1 MGNDTTID
9 AADTPGPTGYSVTAE
24 AHCALQAL
32 VSACM
37 LELPR
42 ELDRYIDKVTFSSTS
57 NAGGKPCFPCPLKE
71 QEAGCALKA
80 LEGCLVGAIVDL
92 RYGGR
97 QAQAQGRKIEVD
109 PAKVTCFLMSAYITT
124 LDGMG
129 KTHPK
134 IKYRLPD
141 TDLNQAQS
149 NLYRRLSANL
159 YETCNTGQYYH
170 IHGSLEAST
179 TLRMIGLPP
188 FLAGS
193 NDYRQCVT
201 VIENAVN
208 RLSIADLELRNQK
221 YRQAGAPALTK
232 DQFRRTAHGQALAGI
247 APFTVQ
253 SLDAPSPPI
262 PFPDITDPQHAA
274 SSSGITQC
282 LAGIRVLELCRV
294 IAGPTIGRS
303 LAAHGA
309 SVLKV
314 TSAKLPDVPFFQ
326 LDVNTGKHTTSLHL
340 KDPRDR
346 ATFEGLLATA
356 DVIVDGYRPGVLAS
370 LGYSP
375 ESLAAKAQ
383 ERGRGIVYV
392 AEDCFG
398 GSGVPGAA
406 WSHRP
411 GWQQIADCATGVA
424 WEQGWFMGLEEPVV
438 PPFPVSD
445 YATGILGT
453 IAALAAL
460 HRRAVSGGSWIA
472 RTSLAQYDLFLL
484 HALGPYPPEVQEHL
498 WDAHDRDFF
507 ALRHSD
513 SVDEVSARALRS
525 MKRLYPELF
534 RDDMLH
540 KAFSPGFGGEVAWPK
555 EPLRVAGVTIGHVRP
570 TRPNGYDAPSWD
582 GWERDETILER
593 VDSVSLL

>member
-1 MGNDTTID
+1 MGNDTAID
-9 AADTPGPTGYSVTAE
+9 ADMPEPIVYSVAAE

-37 LELPR
+37 SELPR
-42 ELDRYIDKVTFSSTS
+42 ELDQYIDKVTFSSTS
-57 NAGGKPCFPCPLKE
+57 PAGDKPCFPCPLKE

-80 LEGCLVGAIVDL
+80 LEGCLAGAIADL
-92 RYGGR
+92 RYGS
-97 QAQAQGRKIEVD
+97 QGRDIEVD
-109 PAKVTCFLMSAYITT
+109 PAKVTSFLMSAYITT

-129 KTHPK
+129 KAHPK

-179 TLRMIGLPP
+179 TLRMLGLPP

-193 NDYRQCVT
+193 DDYHQCIAM
-201 VIENAVN
+201 IENAVN
-208 RLSIADLELRNQK
+208 RLSTADLEHKNEK

-232 DQFRRTAHGQALAGI
+232 DQFRQTAHGKAMAGI

-262 PFPDITDPQHAA
+262 TFPALDLQHQSAT
-274 SSSGITQC
+274 GIVQC
-282 LAGIRVLELCRV
+282 LTGIRVLELCRV

-346 ATFEGLLATA
+346 AAFESLLATA
-356 DVIVDGYRPGVLAS
+356 DIIIDGYRPGVLAS

-383 ERGRGIVYV
+383 ECGRGIVYV

-398 GSGVPGAA
+398 GTGVPGAA

-411 GWQQIADCATGVA
+411 GWQQIADCVTGVA

-438 PPFPVSD
+438 PPFPISD

-472 RTSLAQYDLFLL
+472 RTSLVQYDIFLL
-484 HALGPYPPEVQEHL
+484 HALNPYPLEVQEHL
-498 WDAHDRDFF
+498 WDVHDRNFF
-507 ALRHSD
+507 GLRHSD

-525 MKRLYPELF
+525 MQRLYPELF
-534 RDDMLH
+534 HGKMLH

-555 EPLRVAGVTIGHVRP
+555 EPLKVAGIAIGHVRT
-570 TRPNGYDAPSWD
+570 TRPNNYDAPSWD
-582 GWERDETILER
+582 GWERDESML
-593 VDSVSLL
+593 V

>member
-9 AADTPGPTGYSVTAE
+9 ADTPGPVGYSVAAE
-24 AHCALQAL
+24 AHCALQTL
-32 VSACM
+32 VTACM
-37 LELPR
+37 SELPR
-42 ELDRYIDKVTFSSTS
+42 ELEQYIDKVTFSSSSPT
-57 NAGGKPCFPCPLKE
+57 GKKPCFPCPLKE

-80 LEGCLVGAIVDL
+80 LEGCLTGVIADL
-92 RYGGR
+92 RYGR
-97 QAQAQGRKIEVD
+97 QGRTVD
-109 PAKVTCFLMSAYITT
+109 VDLARVTCFLMSAYITT

-129 KTHPK
+129 KAHPK
-134 IKYRLPD
+134 IKYRLP
-141 TDLNQAQS
+141 
-149 NLYRRLSANL
+149 
-159 YETCNTGQYYH
+159 GQYYH

-179 TLRMIGLPP
+179 TLRMLGLPP

-193 NDYRQCVT
+193 HDYRQCIAM
-201 VIENAVN
+201 IENAVN
-208 RLSIADLELRNQK
+208 RLSIADLEHKNHK

-232 DQFRRTAHGQALAGI
+232 DQFRRTAHGQALVGI
-247 APFTVQ
+247 APFTIH
-253 SLDAPSPPI
+253 SLDAPSPPV
-262 PFPDITDPQHAA
+262 PFPDLNPQHSA
-274 SSSGITQC
+274 SGPVQC

-326 LDVNTGKHTTSLHL
+326 LDVNTGKHATSLHL

-346 ATFEGLLATA
+346 ATFENLLATA
-356 DVIVDGYRPGVLAS
+356 DVVIDGYRPGVLAS

-398 GSGVPGAA
+398 GSGVPGAV

-424 WEQGWFMGLEEPVV
+424 WEQGWSPWC
-438 PPFPVSD
+438 PPFPISD

-460 HRRAVSGGSWIA
+460 HRRAVNGGSWIA

-484 HALGPYPPEVQEHL
+484 HALGPYPLEVQEHL
-498 WDAHDRDFF
+498 WDTHNRDFF
-507 ALRHSD
+507 ELRHSD

-525 MKRLYPELF
+525 MERLYPELF
-534 RDDMLH
+534 REDMLH
-540 KAFSPGFGGEVAWPK
+540 KAYSPGFGGEVAWPK
-555 EPLRVAGVTIGHVRP
+555 EPLKVAGVTIGHVRP

-582 GWERDETILER
+582 GWERDE
-593 VDSVSLL
+593 SLLTGQTLTSLL

>member
-1 MGNDTTID
+1 MGNDTAIY
-9 AADTPGPTGYSVTAE
+9 ADMPESIGYSVAAE

-37 LELPR
+37 SELPR
-42 ELDRYIDKVTFSSTS
+42 ELDQYIDKVTFSSTS
-57 NAGGKPCFPCPLKE
+57 PIGNKPCFPCPLKE

-80 LEGCLVGAIVDL
+80 LEGCLAGAIADL
-92 RYGGR
+92 RYGS
-97 QAQAQGRKIEVD
+97 QGRNIVVD
-109 PAKVTCFLMSAYITT
+109 PARVTCFLMSAYITT

-129 KTHPK
+129 KAHPK

-141 TDLNQAQS
+141 VCQPIYTKHVTQDNITTSMARWRQV
-149 NLYRRLSANL
+149 RRCA
-159 YETCNTGQYYH
+159 CWGC
-170 IHGSLEAST
+170 
-179 TLRMIGLPP
+179 PP
-188 FLAGS
+188 FLPGS
-193 NDYRQCVT
+193 NDYRQCVAM
-201 VIENAVN
+201 IENAVN
-208 RLSIADLELRNQK
+208 QLSIAELEHKNQK

-232 DQFRRTAHGQALAGI
+232 DQFHRTAHGQAMAGI

-253 SLDAPSPPI
+253 SLDAPSKPI
-262 PFPDITDPQHAA
+262 PFPDLDAQQPATP
-274 SSSGITQC
+274 GNVQC
-282 LAGIRVLELCRV
+282 LAGIRVIELCRV

-309 SVLKV
+309 HVLKI

-326 LDVNTGKHTTSLHL
+326 LDVNTGKHATSLHL

-346 ATFEGLLATA
+346 VTFERLLATA
-356 DVIVDGYRPGVLAS
+356 DVIIDGYRPGVLAS

-375 ESLAAKAQ
+375 ESLAAKAK
-383 ERGRGIVYV
+383 ESGRGIVYV

-398 GSGVPGAA
+398 GTGVPGAA

-438 PPFPVSD
+438 PPFPISD

-460 HRRAVSGGSWIA
+460 HRRAVNGGSWIA
-472 RTSLAQYDLFLL
+472 RTSLVQYDLFLL
-484 HALGPYPPEVQEHL
+484 HALSPYPPEVQEHL
-498 WDAHDRDFF
+498 WDVHDRDFF
-507 ALRHSD
+507 ALCHSD
-513 SVDEVSARALRS
+513 SVDEVGARALRS
-525 MKRLYPELF
+525 MQRLYPELF
-534 RDDMLH
+534 CDDMMH

-555 EPLRVAGVTIGHVRP
+555 EPLKVAGVTIGHVRP

-582 GWERDETILER
+582 GWERDE
-593 VDSVSLL
+593 SLLA

>member
-1 MGNDTTID
+1 MGNDTAID
-9 AADTPGPTGYSVTAE
+9 ADTPGPIGYSVAAE

-37 LELPR
+37 SELPR
-42 ELDRYIDKVTFSSTS
+42 ELGQYIDKVIFFSSSPT
-57 NAGGKPCFPCPLKE
+57 GDKPCFPCPLRE

-80 LEGCLVGAIVDL
+80 LEGCLAGAITDL
-92 RYGGR
+92 RYGR
-97 QAQAQGRKIEVD
+97 QERTIDVD
-109 PAKVTCFLMSAYITT
+109 LAKVTCFLMSAYITT

-129 KTHPK
+129 KAHPK

-159 YETCNTGQYYH
+159 YETCHAGQYYH

-179 TLRMIGLPP
+179 TLRMLGLPP
-188 FLAGS
+188 FLTGS
-193 NDYRQCVT
+193 HDYRQCIAM
-201 VIENAVN
+201 IENVVN
-208 RLSIADLELRNQK
+208 RLSIEDLEHKNHK
-221 YRQAGAPALTK
+221 YRQAGVPALTK

-247 APFTVQ
+247 APFTVH
-253 SLDAPSPPI
+253 SLDAPSRPV
-262 PFPDITDPQHAA
+262 PFPDCDPQHSA
-274 SSSGITQC
+274 SGPVQC
-282 LAGIRVLELCRV
+282 LAGIRVLELCRI

-326 LDVNTGKHTTSLHL
+326 LDVNTGKHATSLHL

-346 ATFEGLLATA
+346 ATFEDLLTTA
-356 DVIVDGYRPGVLAS
+356 DVVIDGYRPGVLAS

-398 GSGVPGAA
+398 GSGIPGAL

-438 PPFPVSD
+438 PPFPISD

-472 RTSLAQYDLFLL
+472 RTSLAQYDLYLL
-484 HALGPYPPEVQEHL
+484 HALGPYPLEIQEHL
-498 WDAHDRDFF
+498 WDTHDHNFF
-507 ALRHSD
+507 ELRHSD

-534 RDDMLH
+534 REGMLH

-555 EPLRVAGVTIGHVRP
+555 EPLRVTGVTIGHVRP
-570 TRPNGYDAPSWD
+570 TRPNGYDVPSWD
-582 GWERDETILER
+582 GWERDE
-593 VDSVSLL
+593 SLLAGQTLTSLL